1 MNTVLWIFVAIAGGL
16 LLFTSI
22 QDELPTELAFL
33 KGSPVD
39 ASAPAAQGSIPQGMS
54 QYQGW
59 NIRNVNGA
67 IELTRAL
74 QSNIVVN
81 GVVYDSPEFGLL
93 CNKGKLDMRLD
104 TKAQT
109 TGRKTTVVAVGAQA
123 PQPWDKSASFNIF
136 PKKSTALLELLR
148 TGQPLEFKISYAEL
162 GLQAAR
168 LDASALPSLLQAMPV
183 ACR

>member
-22 QDELPTELAFL
+22 QNDLPAELSFL
-33 KGSPVD
+33 KSDGVD
-39 ASAPAAQGSIPQGMS
+39 ASAPAAQGSIPQGLS

-59 NIRNVNGA
+59 NIRNANGA

-74 QSNIVVN
+74 QANIVVN
-81 GVVYDSPEFGLL
+81 GVVYENPEFGFL
-93 CNKGKLDMRLD
+93 CNKGKVDMRLD

-109 TGRKTTVVAVGAQA
+109 TGRKATSIALNGEA
-123 PQPWDKSASFNIF
+123 PQQWEKSASFNIF
-136 PKKSTALLELLR
+136 PKKPGNLLELLR
-148 TGQPLEFKISYAEL
+148 IGQPVEFKISYAEL
-162 GLQAAR
+162 GVQAAW
-168 LDASALPSLLQAMPV
+168 LHTAAMPSLLQAMPV